1 MVGVLLPPA
10 LLRRASSRRGAVACG
25 VKGWTNQGGVCCV
38 PAISWQVHFQ
48 IGMLGLV
55 EAIKKPAVKRVFCC
69 KAQTEL
75 LQFDFLVFHMLA
87 SFGVE
92 LHDRHFLGHGF
103 LVFAGRVEVTSAS
116 CGFQLDFFASAF
128 GCHGV

>member
-1 MVGVLLPPA
+1 MKKDLRVLFFCL
-10 LLRRASSRRGAVACG
+10 AV
-25 VKGWTNQGGVCCV
+25 VSDN
-38 PAISWQVHFQ
+38 
-48 IGMLGLV
+48 
-55 EAIKKPAVKRVFCC
+55 KKPAQERVFCC
-69 KAQTEL
+69 KAQAEL
-75 LQFDFLVFHMLA
+75 LQLDFLVFNVLA

>member
-1 MVGVLLPPA
+1 VPRGRGRKAKQVIFKFLP
-10 LLRRASSRRGAVACG
+10 
-25 VKGWTNQGGVCCV
+25 N
-38 PAISWQVHFQ
+38 
-48 IGMLGLV
+48 
-55 EAIKKPAVKRVFCC
+55 KKPARGGFFVARL
-69 KAQTEL
+69 KAES
-75 LQFDFLVFHMLA
+75 LQLDFLVFNVLA